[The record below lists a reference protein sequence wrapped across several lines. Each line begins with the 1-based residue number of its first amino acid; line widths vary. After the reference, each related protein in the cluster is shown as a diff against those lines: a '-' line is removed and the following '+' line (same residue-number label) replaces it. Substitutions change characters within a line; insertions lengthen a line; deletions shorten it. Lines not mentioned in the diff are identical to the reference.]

1 MDFPAEALQPEL
13 IQRARRGNEAAWETL
28 VHEHQQA
35 IFRLAYLMLGDA
47 SDAEDIAQEAFV
59 RAFRALDNFD
69 ESRPVRPW
77 LLSITANLARNR
89 RRSIGRYLQ
98 ALTRTVRGEPERVTT
113 IGEQSAQHWE
123 AEMLWRAVRRLPAPD
138 QEIIYLRFF
147 LDLSEAESASTLD
160 IAPGT
165 VKSRLHRALG
175 RLRTIVDV
183 DFPALREERRA

>member
-1 MDFPAEALQPEL
+1 MDLPAEVQQSEL
-13 IQRARRGNEAAWETL
+13 IQRARRGNGRAWESL
-28 VHEHQQA
+28 VQEHQQA
-35 IFRLAYLMLGDA
+35 LFRLAYLMLGDA

-59 RAFRALDNFD
+59 RAFRALDTFD
-69 ESRPVRPW
+69 ETRPVRPW

-89 RRSIGRYLQ
+89 RRSLGRYLQ
-98 ALTRTVRGEPERVTT
+98 ALTRAVRGEPEPVTT
-113 IGEQSAQHWE
+113 LGERSSQQWE
-123 AEMLWRAVRRLPAPD
+123 SETLWQAVRRLPGPD

-147 LDLSEAESASTLD
+147 LDLSEAESAATLT